1 MCVNT
6 GRLEPGLHQ
15 FTLHAV
21 LSAGVCCIPTTAAT
35 LTPRYRDYF
44 SICRCL
50 LHLQVSAAFP
60 GSAETDTLQTLS
72 PTAPAGKQLEQ
83 SRTDIPAPPKQSNAV
98 AAADTSGYADA
109 TQSQAEGSI
118 SEPAGKALQQTMT
131 DVPLNTEDSNAAAA
145 DASGRAEA
153 APSQAEGSISEP
165 AGKALQ
171 QTMTDV
177 PLSTGES
184 NAAAAAAASGPAQVQ
199 EQSRSSE
206 ATGKQLQQAAADPP
220 VSTGESNAAATASTA
235 LADAPMTVEAA
246 SKEEPAGMENRSPR
260 SNPKS
265 HPNGTHST
273 DVPEVAAASAA
284 QDQQEASTVGKQTVS
299 GQSAGQ
305 ELQQAVNAIPTKP
318 EMSNAAAEGGSAAPE
333 TLPGTASTAEQSDG
347 TAAGN
352 DVSSAHPTG
361 RELKQ
366 SMNATPPKPEE
377 PNVAVRGDSAPTQGV
392 SGMAATSGQTEKRKK
407 NRRKTSAAGRGIS
420 EALDRTVE
428 LPERRLPRKREG
440 GGGFGQAARPVAKK
454 AAGDGKPANN
464 GKPAGKKLQQT
475 KTDDLLSTGESSA
488 AESSLD

>member
-1 MCVNT
+1 M
-6 GRLEPGLHQ
+6 
-15 FTLHAV
+15 
-21 LSAGVCCIPTTAAT
+21 
-35 LTPRYRDYF
+35 
-44 SICRCL
+44 
-50 LHLQVSAAFP
+50 SAAFP

-83 SRTDIPAPPKQSNAV
+83 SRTDIPAPPTQSNATAA
-98 AAADTSGYADA
+98 AAADTSGLADA
-109 TQSQAEGSI
+109 TPIQTEGSI

-131 DVPLNTEDSNAAAA
+131 DTPLTTDDSNAAAA

-177 PLSTGES
+177 PLSTEDS
-184 NAAAAAAASGPAQVQ
+184 KAAAAGASGPAQVE
-199 EQSRSSE
+199 EQSHLGE
-206 ATGKQLQQAAADPP
+206 ATGKQLQQAATDPP
-220 VSTGESNAAATASTA
+220 VSTGESNAAISAATG
-235 LADAPMTVEAA
+235 LADEPLTTGAA
-246 SKEEPAGMENRSPR
+246 SKEEPAGTENQSPM
-260 SNPKS
+260 SNPS
-265 HPNGTHST
+265 RNPHGTHST
-273 DVPEVAAASAA
+273 GVPEAAAASVA
-284 QDQQEASTVGKQTVS
+284 QDQQEAGTVGKQTVS

-305 ELQQAVNAIPTKP
+305 ELQQAVNAIPPKP
-318 EMSNAAAEGGSAAPE
+318 EESNASAEKASAAAE

-352 DVSSAHPTG
+352 DAASAQPTG
-361 RELKQ
+361 REP
-366 SMNATPPKPEE
+366 MNAIPPKPEE
-377 PNVAVRGDSAPTQGV
+377 PNVAVLGDSASSQGV
-392 SGMAATSGQTEKRKK
+392 SGIAATSGQTEKKKK
-407 NRRKTSAAGRGIS
+407 NRRKSSAAGRGIS

-454 AAGDGKPANN
+454 AAGNGKPANN

-488 AESSLD
+488 AESPLD